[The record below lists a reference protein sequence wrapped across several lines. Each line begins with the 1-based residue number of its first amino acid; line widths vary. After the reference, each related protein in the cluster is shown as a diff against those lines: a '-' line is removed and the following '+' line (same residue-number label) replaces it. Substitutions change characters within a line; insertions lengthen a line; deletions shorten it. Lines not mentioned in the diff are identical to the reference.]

1 MQPWITSRINAIPL
15 SLAFVQGPGEKDSV
29 KSKGFR
35 VRKGIPIMASENE
48 SFNLEDLPIFLN
60 SVLERAEF
68 ICHEKVIDLSN
79 VETH

>member
-1 MQPWITSRINAIPL
+1 
-15 SLAFVQGPGEKDSV
+15 
-29 KSKGFR
+29 
-35 VRKGIPIMASENE
+35 MASENE

-79 VETH
+79 VETHLQIYRNRVGNRQNVHLLHQSHTN